1 MDPDPA
7 GSPRTGMAQS
17 LLREI
22 AERLATLAGTG
33 EASAIDLRG
42 LPMTAGDREELE
54 EALGRGDVS
63 ATIELAGR
71 SEVWE
76 TGYAGVWWLR
86 HFGAGDNVAAEF
98 IEITRIPDILA
109 AHPDDIEQSS
119 ERVAAELDA
128 AAQP

>member
-1 MDPDPA
+1 MNHEAADA
-7 GSPRTGMAQS
+7 PRTGMARS

-54 EALGRGDVS
+54 QALGRGDVS
-63 ATIELAGR
+63 ATIDLAGR
-71 SEVWE
+71 SEIWE

-86 HFGAGDNVAAEF
+86 HFGAGDSVAAEF
-98 IEITRIPDILA
+98 IEITRVPDILA
-109 AHPDDIEQSS
+109 AHPDDVAASS
-119 ERVAAELDA
+119 ARVAAELA
-128 AAQP
+128 GAAQS

>member
-1 MDPDPA
+1 MNPEAADA
-7 GSPRTGMAQS
+7 PRTGMARS

-22 AERLATLAGTG
+22 AERLATLAATG

-63 ATIELAGR
+63 ATIDLAGR

-86 HFGAGDNVAAEF
+86 HFGAGDSVAAEF
-98 IEITRIPDILA
+98 IEITRVPEILA
-109 AHPDDIEQSS
+109 AHPDDVAASS
-119 ERVAAELDA
+119 ARVAAELA
-128 AAQP
+128 GAAQS